1 MYFLSRSKTIKYF
14 KTKPIKPMK
23 KTITLALALLIS
35 TLTFAQH
42 EGHHMAK
49 TSLDPVLTAYYKV
62 KNALVESDAKTVA
75 TEAKE
80 LAGLLEK
87 AQKVVG
93 DEAYQAAQAMA
104 TSTDIEAQR
113 TQLGSLTAGV
123 YQAVKKGKPEE
134 AVYYAYCPMANGN
147 NGGYW
152 LSEKKEIANPY
163 FGSKMLKCGSVKET
177 L

>member
-1 MYFLSRSKTIKYF
+1 
-14 KTKPIKPMK
+14 MK
-23 KTITLALALLIS
+23 KTITFAFALLIS

-42 EGHHMAK
+42 EGHNMTK
-49 TSLDPVLTAYYKV
+49 TSIDPMLTAYYKV
-62 KNALVESDAKTVA
+62 KNALVESDAKAVA
-75 TEAKE
+75 SEARE

-87 AQKVVG
+87 VQKVVG
-93 DEAYQAAQAMA
+93 GEAYLAAQAMVK
-104 TSTDIEAQR
+104 STDIAAQR
-113 TQLGSLTAGV
+113 AQLGTLTAGV
-123 YQAVKKGKPEE
+123 YRAVKKGKPEN

-147 NGGYW
+147 KGGYW

>member
-1 MYFLSRSKTIKYF
+1 
-14 KTKPIKPMK
+14 MK
-23 KTITLALALLIS
+23 KIIIFAFALLIS

-42 EGHHMAK
+42 EGHQMAK
-49 TSLDPVLTAYYKV
+49 TDIDPVLMAYYKI

-75 TEAKE
+75 KEAKE
-80 LAGLLEK
+80 LSGLLAK
-87 AQKVVG
+87 APKAVG

-104 TSTDIEAQR
+104 KSTDIAAQR
-113 TQLGSLTAGV
+113 AQLGSLTEGV
-123 YQAVKKGKPEE
+123 YQAVKKEGTLED

-147 NGGYW
+147 KGGYW
-152 LSEKKEIANPY
+152 LSDKKEIANPY

>member
-1 MYFLSRSKTIKYF
+1 
-14 KTKPIKPMK
+14 MK
-23 KTITLALALLIS
+23 KIIIFAFALLIS

-42 EGHHMAK
+42 EGHQMAK
-49 TSLDPVLTAYYKV
+49 TDIDPVLMAYYKI

-80 LAGLLEK
+80 LTVLLAK
-87 AQKVVG
+87 APKAVG

-104 TSTDIEAQR
+104 KSTDIATQR

-123 YQAVKKGKPEE
+123 YQAVKKGKPED

-147 NGGYW
+147 KGGYW
-152 LSEKKEIANPY
+152 LSDKKEIANPY

>member
-1 MYFLSRSKTIKYF
+1 
-14 KTKPIKPMK
+14 MK
-23 KTITLALALLIS
+23 KTITFAFAFLIS
-35 TLTFAQH
+35 TLAFAQH
-42 EGHHMAK
+42 TAK
-49 TSLDPVLTAYYKV
+49 TSLDPMLTAYYKV
-62 KNALVESDAKTVA
+62 KNALVESDAQTVA

-87 AQKVVG
+87 AQKAVG

-104 TSTDIEAQR
+104 KSTDIAAQR
-113 TQLGSLTAGV
+113 AQLGALTAGV
-123 YQAVKKGKPEE
+123 YQAVKKEKPEDT
-134 AVYYAYCPMANGN
+134 VYYAYCPMANGN
-147 NGGYW
+147 KGGYW